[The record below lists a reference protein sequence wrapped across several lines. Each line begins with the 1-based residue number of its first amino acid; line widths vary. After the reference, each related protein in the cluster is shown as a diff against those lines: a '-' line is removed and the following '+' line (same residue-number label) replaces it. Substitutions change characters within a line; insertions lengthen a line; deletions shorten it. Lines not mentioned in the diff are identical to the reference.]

1 MGLLAGSSLSSGCA
15 LGGDAIELCRDDEV
29 VLVQSL
35 YLLGVQRDPRVTP
48 AETNVGMVSF
58 DFGERG
64 RALDK
69 SEGFG
74 EVLEPVGSLDPL
86 GFIEKRPVG
95 RLRMIS
101 GGLLFAQRRY
111 AAAARRA
118 TLLRECYWH
127 LVTSSICRRVTQ
139 HAPPIRGASVR
150 DRVR

>member
-15 LGGDAIELCRDDEV
+15 LGGDAIELCRHDEV

-48 AETNVGMVSF
+48 AETNIGMVSF
-58 DFGERG
+58 GLGERG

-86 GFIEKRPVG
+86 GFIEKRPPG
-95 RLRMIS
+95 ACRS
-101 GGLLFAQRRY
+101 E
-111 AAAARRA
+111 AAR
-118 TLLRECYWH
+118 
-127 LVTSSICRRVTQ
+127 
-139 HAPPIRGASVR
+139 
-150 DRVR
+150 